1 MKGQSTVQVQLC
13 PWCSKDMYGDNKTLY
28 RHKAKCHETEMRL
41 NNMTRASQK
50 RHVFY
55 DPLPPSSYCTTCT
68 LHVLK
73 TLEEAHM
80 RTIYHKNSL
89 IERSNRYPFSFS
101 SSSSSF
107 SSISS
112 SSSSSSS
119 SLLLS
124 KICGICRRVDGKLSF
139 YTLFFFVIF
148 I

>member
-28 RHKAKCHETEMRL
+28 RHKASCHEKEMRL

-50 RHVFY
+50 RHVFS

-68 LHVLK
+68 LHILK

-89 IERSNRYPFSFS
+89 IERSNRYPS
-101 SSSSSF
+101 SASSSF
-107 SSISS
+107 SFSS

-124 KICGICRRVDGKLSF
+124 RICGIRRRVDGKLSF
-139 YTLFFFVIF
+139 LYIFFFRDF
-148 I
+148 YLN